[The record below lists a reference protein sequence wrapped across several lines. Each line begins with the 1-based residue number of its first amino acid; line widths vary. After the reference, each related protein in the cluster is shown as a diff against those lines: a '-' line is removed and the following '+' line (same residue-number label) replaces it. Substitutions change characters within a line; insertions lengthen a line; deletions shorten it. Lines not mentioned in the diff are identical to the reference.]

1 MQAAWFISA
10 GRLAVLAILGLLLG
24 SKAFAAPATGRS
36 AVEAEFR
43 TWLEQSVW
51 PDARQQGISRTT
63 YDQALGAITLK
74 WDLPDLQPPGT
85 PTAPGDQKQAE
96 FQSPGRYF
104 GERQI
109 VDLTTTGRELLQRWK
124 PVLDYVEGT
133 YGVPREILV
142 AIWGRESH
150 FGRVVPRH
158 DALSVL
164 ATQAFMGRR
173 RALYRPEFLA
183 ALTMVERD
191 HVPEAQLLSSWA
203 GAMGQPQ
210 FLPSKYLRY
219 AVDGDGDGRRDIWRS
234 VPDSLASIAHFL
246 REHGWR
252 PDRGWGEEVRVPSG
266 VPCTLEGP
274 RQGRPGSEWMGLGI
288 VPATGR
294 AGGSRDAT
302 RFLLMPAGRSGPAF
316 LVTDNFYVLKQYN
329 ESDLYALFIGH
340 VADRLG
346 GGSAFSGPWA
356 PTASLKRGA
365 ITAMQQTLQGQGY
378 DVGKAD
384 GLVGF
389 ATRTAIGEWQR
400 TSGREA
406 TCFPDAEL
414 IRAIR

>member
-1 MQAAWFISA
+1 M
-10 GRLAVLAILGLLLG
+10 
-24 SKAFAAPATGRS
+24 
-36 AVEAEFR
+36 
-43 TWLEQSVW
+43 WLEQSVW
-51 PDARQQGISRTT
+51 PDARQQGISRAT
-63 YDQALGAITLK
+63 YDHALGSIGLK
-74 WDLPDLQPPGT
+74 WDLPDLQPPGRAI
-85 PTAPGDQKQAE
+85 PSGDQKQAE

-104 GERQI
+104 VERQI
-109 VDLTTTGRELLQRWK
+109 VDLTTTGKGLLNRWK
-124 PVLDYVEGT
+124 TVLDQVEST
-133 YGVPREILV
+133 YGVPREIVV

-173 RALYRPEFLA
+173 GALYRPEFLA
-183 ALTMVERD
+183 ALTMVEKD

-274 RQGRPGSEWMGLGI
+274 RQGRPGSEWTGLGI

-294 AGGSRDAT
+294 AGAPRDAT
-302 RFLLMPAGRSGPAF
+302 RFLLMPAGRLGPAF
-316 LVTDNFYVLKQYN
+316 LVTDNFYILKQYN

-346 GGSAFSGPWA
+346 GTSSFSGTWA
-356 PTASLKRGA
+356 PTASLNRGT
-365 ITAMQQTLQGQGY
+365 ITVMQRTLQDQGY

-400 TSGREA
+400 KSGREA
-406 TCFPDAEL
+406 TCYPDADL